1 MPYAICST
9 KKDDVKACV
18 KEMFKRGYNEKLY
31 QFGRKI
37 YSELEANQSGV
48 LYAINGKKVTN
59 LITLGNST
67 IHKKTCKKAQGASDV
82 IKASIVRCDLTG
94 LKKCSCMK

>member
-1 MPYAICST
+1 MPLAICST

-18 KEMFKRGYNEKLY
+18 KAMMKQGYSDKLY
-31 QFGRKI
+31 QFGRKT
-37 YSELEANQSGV
+37 YAELEKNQSGV
-48 LYAINGKKVTN
+48 QTAVASKKITN
-59 LITLGNST
+59 LITLGNGT
-67 IHKKTCKKAQGASDV
+67 IHKKTCKKAQGASDA